1 MIEETPKTFT
11 PAEMKCV
18 MKTTDM
24 VWEWIKQHL
33 TEKELSSPPF
43 GITKKL
49 DQILA
54 KQVKK
59 YKEMYEMQSK
69 LVTHYTLENIKLQ
82 EEDQEIFN
90 PNSQPENK

>member
-1 MIEETPKTFT
+1 MTEETSKTFT
-11 PAEMKCV
+11 PAEMKSV
-18 MKTTDM
+18 MKTTDI
-24 VWEWIKQHL
+24 VWDWIKQHL
-33 TEKELSSPPF
+33 TEEERSGPPF
-43 GITKKL
+43 GITQKL
-49 DQILA
+49 DQVVA

-69 LVTHYTLENIKLQ
+69 LVTHYTLENIKLE